1 MECSFFLIVQV
12 LVLYTGGTIGMVR
25 NKDGV
30 LVPQPHAMEN
40 KIRAMCTMHDEVEC
54 LPLNRI
60 TLGLHKSDN
69 TNRMIQL
76 TDVLCKLLRYNGTS
90 NI

>member
-1 MECSFFLIVQV
+1 MSTKPLVVFFVIPQNQTFFQV

-40 KIRAMCTMHDEVEC
+40 KIRAMVTMHDEVR
-54 LPLNRI
+54 L
-60 TLGLHKSDN
+60 S
-69 TNRMIQL
+69 
-76 TDVLCKLLRYNGTS
+76 LLK
-90 NI
+90 